1 MLPTCPS
8 PAQLALGAA
17 FCSPCA
23 TWGRF
28 LPKAQNH
35 HLCLQLRSSQHQSSC
50 HKASASLHF
59 TQLLSGNHHAAERS
73 SFRKTTFKPR
83 WSSSLKTPKHC
94 LCFHST
100 TTQTL
105 LPSHSQRRF
114 LIFPPPPLLPTG
126 GGKFPP
132 PPHAAS
138 QQPPAASQP
147 PELESTAHSNTMRG
161 LHASCTDT
169 LKSAGISKETQPTK
183 VLAAA
188 ENTRVEALA

>member
-1 MLPTCPS
+1 MLPACPS

-35 HLCLQLRSSQHQSSC
+35 HLCLQLHSSQHQSSC

-114 LIFPPPPLLPTG
+114 LIFSPPPLLPTG

-132 PPHAAS
+132 PSRCISAATS
-138 QQPPAASQP
+138 SIPAPRVRKHSTQQRGAWAS
-147 PELESTAHSNTMRG
+147 RF
-161 LHASCTDT
+161 LHRHTEVSWNF
-169 LKSAGISKETQPTK
+169 KRNPTNK
-183 VLAAA
+183 GFGCC
-188 ENTRVEALA
+188 